1 VPLINIVDPTHLRV
15 AGLRPLLGIAPQ
27 PVKRRFALNL
37 WRDEIARRAAHA
49 AFVIL
54 RSLFALRDRFAA
66 ARNQVPAAP
75 DMAAS
80 TMLAYGAVGIMAA
93 ILMHDLIAPAPA
105 QSSVSPM
112 PEKKPEWIEIV
123 RAEGAFALEADELAG
138 LERHYLVRRHRSGG
152 RSDELSFGRVDAPGP
167 YARISAYRPGDEGM
181 KERTALDAVATA
193 AAVSGIQAELEEP
206 SVLLSTKFGAMPIVR
221 MTVPVNHA
229 ARNCIAAAG
238 AWLEPRF
245 RLVAWWCN
253 DGPEIVAQGEFAC
266 LIDRLALMS
275 AGGDDKLAEFFA
287 RAELRRNY
295 CDVHG
300 SFISPTPRLVHDWIS
315 DKRRPQ
321 LRGRLRG
328 H

>member
-1 VPLINIVDPTHLRV
+1 M
-15 AGLRPLLGIAPQ
+15 AG
-27 PVKRRFALNL
+27 
-37 WRDEIARRAAHA
+37 
-49 AFVIL
+49 
-54 RSLFALRDRFAA
+54 
-66 ARNQVPAAP
+66 
-75 DMAAS
+75 S
-80 TMLAYGAVGIMAA
+80 TVLAYGAVGIMAA
-93 ILMHDLIAPAPA
+93 MLIHDLIAPTPA
-105 QSSVSPM
+105 ESSVGPI
-112 PEKKPEWIEIV
+112 PEKRPEWIEIV
-123 RAEGAFALEADELAG
+123 RAEGAFALEADELVG

-167 YARISAYRPGDEGM
+167 YVRVSAYRPGNEGM
-181 KERTALDAVATA
+181 NERTARDAVATA
-193 AAVSGIQAELEEP
+193 AAVSGIQAELEE
-206 SVLLSTKFGAMPIVR
+206 SSLLLSTKFGTMPIVR
-221 MTVPVNHA
+221 MTVPGNYG

-238 AWLEPRF
+238 AWIEPRF

-253 DGPEIVAQGEFAC
+253 DGPEIIAQGEFAC